1 MGLLARCEHLL
12 RAWLVQM
19 WVLTVAATGTGCGIV
34 LNFSGSFLGLIVF
47 FIYLGGMMVVFGY
60 TMAMATEQYHFSWL
74 SGDERNNLS

>member
-34 LNFSGSFLGLIVF
+34 LNFSGSFLVLIVF
-47 FIYLGGMMVVFGY
+47 FIYLGGNDGSFWLYNGY
-60 TMAMATEQYHFSWL
+60 GYRAVSF
-74 SGDERNNLS
+74 